1 MTKREQRLVILVAV
15 VIAGWM
21 IFRFWPRNQ
30 ETLKG
35 LGNENYQFNMNEA
48 DRLLRSRLNI
58 SARNK
63 AVRDELKS
71 YRSRFYNSDNPENAK
86 IVLLKTIDG
95 LAAQTGLAVQQ
106 KNIVNFHNDTIGVTL
121 EGKTGPEPLIR
132 FLQSTSQ
139 NTIGLRIQRL
149 QIHSLPESKQ
159 LSYQLTVMTLLVK
172 K

>member
-1 MTKREQRLVILVAV
+1 MTKREQHLVILVAV
-15 VIAGWM
+15 VITGWM
-21 IFRFWPRNQ
+21 VFRFWPRN
-30 ETLKG
+30 EESSKG
-35 LGNENYQFNMNEA
+35 LGNGNYQFSMNEA

-63 AVRDELKS
+63 AVRDELKI

-86 IVLLKTIDG
+86 IDLLKTVEG
-95 LAAQTGLAVQQ
+95 LATQTGLTVQQ
-106 KNIVNFHNDTIGVTL
+106 KNIVNTHDDTIGVTL

-149 QIHSLPESKQ
+149 QIH
-159 LSYQLTVMTLLVK
+159 
-172 K
+172 